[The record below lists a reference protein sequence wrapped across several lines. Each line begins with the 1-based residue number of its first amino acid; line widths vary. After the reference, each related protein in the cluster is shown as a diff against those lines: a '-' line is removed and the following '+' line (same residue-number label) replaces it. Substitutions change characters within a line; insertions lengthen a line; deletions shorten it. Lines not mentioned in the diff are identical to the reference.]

1 MNLYF
6 ANYRAVWRSGEVAG
20 LSRNELSELI
30 ERRNLPAGTPILL
43 DDQMRPIEPVSS
55 WFRSLGLD
63 GQDRDTMRTYAY
75 AVLML
80 LGFLAKRGLDLTSA
94 TETDLKE
101 FRQWRTR
108 RTGPDKAPVQKVT
121 WGKNNAAI
129 HSLYKYLRKIGL
141 VDASPWRSD
150 GNRGRRVVR
159 DLRVRHMELEQYLY
173 FRDVGF
179 GGLVPDGGLDLSFR
193 GWRPHRNR
201 AACELALMTGMRIQ
215 EWSTL
220 LLPELGL
227 LGGRRPATADVD
239 LSECAKGG
247 YQRSVYVPRDA
258 MELLDPYL
266 LLERP
271 LMVAAAQRALRRKY
285 RDLFVVDRVEAD
297 GHRVRGVFEGQRV
310 SWVVKEMDPELRRL
324 CVMETGDGLEPMAL
338 FLGRGGLMPTSSGWD
353 RARWRAWDR
362 MKEQAGE
369 ADEQAMPL
377 MPRRCWVF
385 HDLRHTFA
393 LRLLIFLTRQ
403 ALKDAEAQELPMS
416 TLLEHMLGN
425 PLLSVQRR
433 LGHERPSTTYKY
445 IRYLKDPMQEVDA
458 AFREWTAAGGASYTE
473 IAQKLMGLEV
483 GDAAQR

>member
-1 MNLYF
+1 
-6 ANYRAVWRSGEVAG
+6 
-20 LSRNELSELI
+20 LSELF

-63 GQDRDTMRTYAY
+63 GHDQDTMSTYAY

-80 LGFLAKRGLDLTSA
+80 LGFLAKRGLDLASA

-108 RTGPDKAPVQKVT
+108 TDKVPIQKTTWSKNSAAISNLYSYLKRTGVVA
-121 WGKNNAAI
+121 
-129 HSLYKYLRKIGL
+129 
-141 VDASPWRSD
+141 ASPWRSD

-159 DLRVRHMELEQYLY
+159 DMRVRHMEREQYLY

-227 LGGRRPATADVD
+227 LGGQRPAITDVD

-271 LMVAAAQRALRRKY
+271 HMVAAAQSTLRRKY
-285 RDLFVVDRVEAD
+285 RNLFIVDRVEAD
-297 GHRVRGVFEGQRV
+297 GGRVRGVFEGQRV

-324 CVMETGDGLEPMAL
+324 CVMETGDGLEPMAV
-338 FLGRGGLMPTSSGWD
+338 FLGRGGLMPTFSGWD

-362 MKEQAGE
+362 MKELADDQAE
-369 ADEQAMPL
+369 LL

-385 HDLRHTFA
+385 HDLRDTFA

-425 PLLSVQRR
+425 PLLVVQRR
-433 LGHERPSTTYKY
+433 LGHSRPSTTYKY

-473 IAQKLMGLEV
+473 IAQKLMSLEV
-483 GDAAQR
+483 GDASQG